1 MILYKITIIK
11 KSIKHKNRAIKS
23 RGTKLNKKSNWIKC
37 SSKKLKKK
45 TSKRIKSQINNNQ
58 KEGQNQ

>member
-45 TSKRIKSQINNNQ
+45 LQ
-58 KEGQNQ
+58 KESKVK